1 MENYAIID
9 KALVNI
15 KIGRRVWFSIREKKM
30 SELFHLIEH
39 TLLDSIKLLPFL
51 FITYLLMEFL
61 EHKTSSKVNS
71 VIKKSGKFGPAI
83 GGLLGLLPQCGF
95 SVMATNLYMGRIVTL
110 GTLISIYLTTSD
122 EMLPILIS
130 AQIPAITILKILA
143 VKFTIGML
151 AGFIIDLILSKFKK
165 KEQIQKET
173 LDFCEHE
180 HCHCEEGIFKSA
192 IKHTISIFIFI
203 LVITFIF
210 NMVIHFIGE
219 DTLSNFIMN
228 NKILGP
234 VIASLIG
241 LIPNCA
247 SSVIITQLYVE
258 KVISSAIMISGLLV
272 NAGVGLL
279 VLFRVNRNLKE
290 NIKIT
295 AILYGIGV
303 ISGIILEFIGLTI

>member
-1 MENYAIID
+1 
-9 KALVNI
+9 
-15 KIGRRVWFSIREKKM
+15 M
-30 SELFHLIEH
+30 SEILEIVEH
-39 TLLDSIKLLPFL
+39 TLLDSIKLIPFL

-61 EHKTSSKVNS
+61 EHKTSSKING

-83 GGLLGLLPQCGF
+83 GGVLGLLPQCGF

-130 AQIPAITILKILA
+130 AQIPVITILKILA
-143 VKFTIGML
+143 IKFVIGMI
-151 AGFIIDLILSKFKK
+151 AGFIIDLVLNKIKK
-165 KEQIQKET
+165 KEQTKEET
-173 LDFCEHE
+173 VEFCEHE

-192 IKHTISIFIFI
+192 IRHTVSIFVFI
-203 LVITFIF
+203 LAITLVL
-210 NMVIHFIGE
+210 NAVIHLIGE
-219 DTLSNFIMN
+219 DTLSNFVMN

-234 VIASLIG
+234 IIASLIG

-247 SSVIITQLYVE
+247 SSVIISQLYVE
-258 KVISSAIMISGLLV
+258 NVISASIMISGLLV

-279 VLFRVNRNLKE
+279 VLFRVNRNWKE

-303 ISGIILEFIGLTI
+303 VSGIILEFIGLTI

>member
-1 MENYAIID
+1 
-9 KALVNI
+9 
-15 KIGRRVWFSIREKKM
+15 M
-30 SELFHLIEH
+30 SEILEIVEH
-39 TLLDSIKLLPFL
+39 TLLDSIKLIPFL

-61 EHKTSSKVNS
+61 EHKTSSKINGI
-71 VIKKSGKFGPAI
+71 IKKSGKFGPAI

-130 AQIPAITILKILA
+130 AQIPVITILKILA
-143 VKFTIGML
+143 IKFVIGMI
-151 AGFIIDLILSKFKK
+151 AGFIIDLVLNKIKK
-165 KEQIQKET
+165 KEQTKEET
-173 LDFCEHE
+173 VEFCEHE

-192 IKHTISIFIFI
+192 IRHTVSIFIFI
-203 LVITFIF
+203 LVITLVL
-210 NMVIHFIGE
+210 NAVIHLIGE
-219 DTLSNFIMN
+219 DTLSNFVMN

-234 VIASLIG
+234 IIASLIG

-247 SSVIITQLYVE
+247 SSVIISQLYVE
-258 KVISSAIMISGLLV
+258 NVISAAIMISGLLV

-279 VLFRVNRNLKE
+279 VLFRVNRNWKE

-303 ISGIILEFIGLTI
+303 VSGIILEFIGLTI

>member
-1 MENYAIID
+1 
-9 KALVNI
+9 
-15 KIGRRVWFSIREKKM
+15 M
-30 SELFHLIEH
+30 SEILEIVEH
-39 TLLDSIKLLPFL
+39 TLLDSIKLIPFL

-61 EHKTSSKVNS
+61 EHKTSSKING

-130 AQIPAITILKILA
+130 AQIPVITILKILA
-143 VKFTIGML
+143 IKFVIGMI
-151 AGFIIDLILSKFKK
+151 AGFIIDLVLNKIKK
-165 KEQIQKET
+165 KEQTNEET
-173 LDFCEHE
+173 VEFCEHE

-192 IKHTISIFIFI
+192 IRHTVSIFIFI
-203 LVITFIF
+203 LVITLVL
-210 NMVIHFIGE
+210 NAVIHLIGE
-219 DTLSNFIMN
+219 DTLSNFVMN

-234 VIASLIG
+234 IIASLIG

-247 SSVIITQLYVE
+247 SSVIISQLYVE
-258 KVISSAIMISGLLV
+258 KVISAAIMISGLLV

-279 VLFRVNRNLKE
+279 VLFRVNRNWKE

-303 ISGIILEFIGLTI
+303 VSGIILEFIGLTF